1 MLARPAG
8 FGDGPSPQERRN
20 VKPLPRIELPGGI
33 DADGHILEPPDLWLR
48 YLDPRHRDRALR
60 IRTDPEGREY
70 LEIDGRPSKLI
81 RNGMPGGLG
90 LMDRLGGIVYERE
103 PTGSP
108 YVDNAPLGA
117 MDAAERIERLDLEG
131 LEACL
136 LYPTLG
142 VLWVAECEE
151 EEIAQAYVRAYNR
164 WIRDFCADS
173 NGRLVPIAQLSLGD
187 PEAAERELRR
197 AAADGVRGV
206 WAPPFTTTR
215 LGLGDPRHHRVFA
228 AAEELGLPFGI
239 HPAFEPLWARQRRFE
254 GMSGARFSFF
264 ENVIAGDAVRHAFT
278 SLFQYGVFEKF
289 PELKVIV
296 LECGASWIGYW
307 LDRLDAIYA
316 SPQGM
321 RVRELLPEPP
331 SFYFD
336 RQCWISADPD
346 EKTLPG
352 VMEVVGERKFFWA
365 SDFPHPD
372 HAPDYIPQLRALL
385 GKLDGTARRA
395 LLGENVARVYG
406 LGRSFPA

>member
-1 MLARPAG
+1 
-8 FGDGPSPQERRN
+8 
-20 VKPLPRIELPGGI
+20 
-33 DADGHILEPPDLWLR
+33 
-48 YLDPRHRDRALR
+48 
-60 IRTDPEGREY
+60 
-70 LEIDGRPSKLI
+70 
-81 RNGMPGGLG
+81 
-90 LMDRLGGIVYERE
+90 
-103 PTGSP
+103 
-108 YVDNAPLGA
+108 
-117 MDAAERIERLDLEG
+117 
-131 LEACL
+131 
-136 LYPTLG
+136 
-142 VLWVAECEE
+142 
-151 EEIAQAYVRAYNR
+151 
-164 WIRDFCADS
+164 
-173 NGRLVPIAQLSLGD
+173 
-187 PEAAERELRR
+187 
-197 AAADGVRGV
+197 
-206 WAPPFTTTR
+206 
-215 LGLGDPRHHRVFA
+215 
-228 AAEELGLPFGI
+228 
-239 HPAFEPLWARQRRFE
+239 
-254 GMSGARFSFF
+254 MSGARFSFF